1 MTVNPPAKEYRV
13 TVPISLNAF
22 IDDDAKGRRGVLF
35 LWYNRVTTD
44 TVEGLSPNVRR
55 KLDKDDLR
63 VVLFLCYGGV
73 TYFPHFP

>member
-1 MTVNPPAKEYRV
+1 MTV
-13 TVPISLNAF
+13 L
-22 IDDDAKGRRGVLF
+22 LF

-55 KLDKDDLR
+55 ELDKDDPW